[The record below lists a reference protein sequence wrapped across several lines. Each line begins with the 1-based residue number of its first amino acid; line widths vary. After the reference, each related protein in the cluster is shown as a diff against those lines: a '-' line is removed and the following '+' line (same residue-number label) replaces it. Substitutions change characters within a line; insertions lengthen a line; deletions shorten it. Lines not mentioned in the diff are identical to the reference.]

1 MQAVRAI
8 LTDLIKEVGA
18 ASIDQLIYAWVLA
31 LLSKPLG
38 IIGSGK
44 IERVKGVLG
53 ALITHYFWL
62 IEQLLIHKGN
72 GLV

>member
-1 MQAVRAI
+1 M
-8 LTDLIKEVGA
+8 LTDLIKEIGA

-31 LLSKPLG
+31 LLSKSLG

-53 ALITHYFWL
+53 GAQISLTS
-62 IEQLLIHKGN
+62 EQWYCIWSAFKGHS
-72 GLV
+72 VA

>member
-1 MQAVRAI
+1 M
-8 LTDLIKEVGA
+8 LTDLIKELGA

-31 LLSKPLG
+31 LLSKSLG

-53 ALITHYFWL
+53 GAQISLTS
-62 IEQLLIHKGN
+62 EQWYRIWSAFKGHS
-72 GLV
+72 VA